1 MYLYHGTTW
10 AFIVVQNT
18 KRFFAGDCTKH
29 QMYLYHSSRTGAC
42 SVEQAHT
49 HIACTAVTGNQ
60 VCPQPSFR
68 AMQPCCCN
76 NVCFKVTISLFCR
89 GFAVANMKT
98 TNYKFVNVLDRDKL
112 VSVLTHQTCC
122 YITVEHVV
130 P

>member
-49 HIACTAVTGNQ
+49 HIACTAVTGKPNVSPTIIQ
-60 VCPQPSFR
+60 SNATVFVPSI
-68 AMQPCCCN
+68 P
-76 NVCFKVTISLFCR
+76 K
-89 GFAVANMKT
+89 
-98 TNYKFVNVLDRDKL
+98 
-112 VSVLTHQTCC
+112 
-122 YITVEHVV
+122 
-130 P
+130 